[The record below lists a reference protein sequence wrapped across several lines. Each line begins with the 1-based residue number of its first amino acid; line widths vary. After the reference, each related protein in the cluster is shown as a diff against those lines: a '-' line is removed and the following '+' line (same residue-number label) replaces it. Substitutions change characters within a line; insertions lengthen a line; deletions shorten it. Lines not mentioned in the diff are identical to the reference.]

1 MIVTPILDNNLT
13 LCSCFVLVSTSC
25 VEVPMLLTALALSL
39 FLMAAA
45 VRVNE
50 HAAGDPAA

>member
-1 MIVTPILDNNLT
+1 MIVTPLLDNNLT
-13 LCSCFVLVSTSC
+13 FCSLFVLLSTSF

-50 HAAGDPAA
+50 HAA